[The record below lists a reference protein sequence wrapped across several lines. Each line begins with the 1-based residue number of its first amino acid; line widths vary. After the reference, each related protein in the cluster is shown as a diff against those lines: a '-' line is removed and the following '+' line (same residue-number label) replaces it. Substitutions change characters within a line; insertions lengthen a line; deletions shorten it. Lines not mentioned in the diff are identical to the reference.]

1 MKIIE
6 ISQEEF
12 DSIAKNHEYA
22 NPWQTSNFAKA
33 ANALG
38 YETLFLGFE
47 DGGAT
52 KGCTLLLTKNVYI
65 GQSVSYAPR
74 GILIDY
80 EDYKLLQSALNC
92 LKKYLNERKIMS
104 FTMDP
109 PIILSVRNK
118 HGEERKEGNNSGVDK
133 KLDALLHGGENIK
146 ANIYARNIM
155 EIIRKKADFEYR
167 GGNLYFEGILPRW
180 YAMTNLPI
188 NAKNLLAKIDKRAR
202 NKLRKAIKLGVEV
215 LKDETKDIENIYNM
229 AKENFNRP
237 IEYYKN
243 FIENN
248 EDCEIYI
255 ARINSEKYVNNSKI
269 LYEREIEKN
278 EYLNKV
284 IQEKSREGK
293 KINKVL
299 NQKMESDKIISS
311 YKEHLV
317 SSTQTL
323 KDYPDGKIVAYCII
337 TKTGNNVQIFEDG
350 YMKEHGNV
358 AALSLLRWKILEHFS
373 DSNYRTFYFG
383 AITGEFQKKQNR
395 LYGINQ
401 SRLSLR
407 GSVIEYIGEF
417 GIMTNKAM
425 YNLYLA
431 SVIDRHKFRL

>member
-12 DSIAKNHEYA
+12 DSIAKSHEYA

-47 DGGAT
+47 DAGAL
-52 KGCTLLLTKNVYI
+52 KGCTLLLTKNVYL
-65 GQSVSYAPR
+65 GQSISYAPR

-80 EDYKLLQSALNC
+80 EDYKLLQSALDT
-92 LKKYLNERKIMS
+92 LKRYLNDRKIMS

-109 PIILSVRNK
+109 PVILSIRNK
-118 HGEERKEGNNSGVDK
+118 YGELKQDSTGVDK
-133 KLDALLHGGENIK
+133 KLDAILHGGDVIK
-146 ANIYARNIM
+146 ANMYARNIM
-155 EIIRKKADFEYR
+155 DVIKKKADFEYR
-167 GGNLYFEGILPRW
+167 GENLYFEGILPRW
-180 YAMTNLPI
+180 YAITNLPI
-188 NAKNLLAKIDKRAR
+188 NAKKLLMNIDKRAR
-202 NKLRKAIKLGVEV
+202 NKLRKSIRLGVEV
-215 LKDETKDIENIYNM
+215 LRDETKNIESIYNI
-229 AKENFNRP
+229 AKQNFKRP

-269 LYEREIEKN
+269 LYEREIERN
-278 EYLNKV
+278 ELLNRS

-293 KINKVL
+293 KINKLL

-317 SSTQTL
+317 ISTQTL
-323 KDYPDGKIVAYCII
+323 KDYPDGKIIAYCIV
-337 TKTGNNVQIFEDG
+337 TKTGNNIEIFEDG
-350 YMKEHGNV
+350 YLKEHGNV

-373 DSNYRTFYFG
+373 DSNYRTFNFG
-383 AITGEFQKKQNR
+383 PITGEFERKQNR
-395 LYGINQ
+395 MYGINQ
-401 SRLSLR
+401 ARLSLR
-407 GSVIEYIGEF
+407 GNVLEYIGEF
-417 GIMTNKAM
+417 GIMTNRAM

-431 SVIDRHKFRL
+431 SVIDRHKFKI